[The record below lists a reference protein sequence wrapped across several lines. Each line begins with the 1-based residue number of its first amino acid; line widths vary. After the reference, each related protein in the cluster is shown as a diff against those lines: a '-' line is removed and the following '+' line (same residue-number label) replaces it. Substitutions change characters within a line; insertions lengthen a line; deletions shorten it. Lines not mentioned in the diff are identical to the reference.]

1 MRVPNLKF
9 RSARQRGGEAGR
21 ANECTECQVLLLYLA
36 AADVKTP
43 EVLAAQVDQ
52 YYKLEKDCDFA
63 ARLKNNYLV
72 RESNNQI
79 RLSTC
84 V

>member
-1 MRVPNLKF
+1 V
-9 RSARQRGGEAGR
+9 AWYRG
-21 ANECTECQVLLLYLA
+21 QILLLYLA
-36 AADVKTP
+36 AADVNTP

-52 YYKLEKDCDFA
+52 NYKREKDCDFA

-72 RESNNQI
+72 RENNNQI

-84 V
+84 A

>member
-1 MRVPNLKF
+1 MAWYRVP
-9 RSARQRGGEAGR
+9 GI
-21 ANECTECQVLLLYLA
+21 LLYLA

-52 YYKLEKDCDFA
+52 NYKPEKDCDFA

-72 RESNNQI
+72 RENNNQI